1 MYCPT
6 CGSEERHPAQFCRSC
21 GTDVRAVRLTLEKP
35 DEITASA
42 ASAREMIGRA
52 IADKIRDTPPELLK
66 KVAEEVLPEI
76 EKFLE
81 SPDDRRLR
89 RTRNGV
95 VTSMIGAGVGI
106 SAWLLLLLVHNAD
119 IESMNM
125 LVAGLGA
132 GIIVFLIGIGIII
145 NAFFFTLPTKQLPA
159 PILDK
164 VPDVLDT
171 SGAEPLPL
179 RSASTASPI
188 PAVSVTEHTTQHL
201 ATKTK

>member
-1 MYCPT
+1 
-6 CGSEERHPAQFCRSC
+6 
-21 GTDVRAVRLTLEKP
+21 
-35 DEITASA
+35 
-42 ASAREMIGRA
+42 
-52 IADKIRDTPPELLK
+52 
-66 KVAEEVLPEI
+66 
-76 EKFLE
+76 
-81 SPDDRRLR
+81 
-89 RTRNGV
+89 
-95 VTSMIGAGVGI
+95 MIGAGVGI

-171 SGAEPLPL
+171 SGCGAATFACRLH
-179 RSASTASPI
+179 RFTYSSCFSNRTHNSTPRN
-188 PAVSVTEHTTQHL
+188 
-201 ATKTK
+201 